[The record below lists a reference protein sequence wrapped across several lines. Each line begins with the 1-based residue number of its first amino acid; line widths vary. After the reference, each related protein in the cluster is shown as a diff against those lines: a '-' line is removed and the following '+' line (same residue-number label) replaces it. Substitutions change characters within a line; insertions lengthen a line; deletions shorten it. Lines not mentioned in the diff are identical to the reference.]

1 VADLAERFFPAM
13 GIDVHLDDYR
23 MMTDN
28 VRKNGASNVDLAR
41 LERSLQAAGKAFE
54 LKTIPSAAEIY
65 TDRYLPPRAELR
77 IGQ

>member
-1 VADLAERFFPAM
+1 
-13 GIDVHLDDYR
+13 

-54 LKTIPSAAEIY
+54 LKTIPSAVGIY